1 MSEETQGPDE
11 GEEGVSRSQRKRE
24 MLALQELGAR
34 LMELSPAQWQALNPG
49 PALSQALEESRRV
62 KGHNARRRHA
72 KRLGK
77 LLRDE
82 EADRVRALFA
92 HLDGDRREER
102 RRLHRLE
109 RWRERL
115 LADGDAALEALL
127 AEVPG
132 ADRQRLRQL
141 VREGRRE
148 RDEERP
154 PASQRRLFRY
164 LRELQWSEDSAGK
177 GTP

>member
-1 MSEETQGPDE
+1 MSEETEGLDD

-24 MLALQELGAR
+24 MLALQQLGVR
-34 LMELSPAQWQALNPG
+34 LMELSPAEWQALDAG
-49 PALSQALEESRRV
+49 PALAQALEESRRV

-77 LLRDE
+77 LLRGE

-102 RRLHRLE
+102 HRLHRLE

-115 LADGDAALEALL
+115 LAEGDAALEALL
-127 AEVPG
+127 AEAPG

-164 LRELQWSEDSAGK
+164 LRELQWREDQVGK
-177 GTP
+177 GAP